1 MKESATRMENIPY
14 TMVIHKHVDRLD
26 TIFSAISVP
35 LVNNPLGK
43 WFGLIR
49 RGTYQAAAEDS
60 RWSYQPVSDL
70 WSDIK
75 PGSDASADK

>member
-1 MKESATRMENIPY
+1 
-14 TMVIHKHVDRLD
+14 MVIHKHVDGVD
-26 TIFSAISVP
+26 TLFSTMSGP

-43 WFGLIR
+43 WFGVII
-49 RGTYQAAAEDS
+49 RGTYRAASEDS

-75 PGSDASADK
+75 PGSDASADESRGE